1 VSGKIAC
8 AALNET
14 SARRSL
20 SMAPVTAT
28 VNCVCGQV
36 AVEAIGP
43 PIASVIC
50 YCDDCQGGARQIES
64 LPNAV
69 SVQDPD
75 GGTACLV
82 YRKDRV
88 RCMKGASLL
97 RHHKIRENSAT
108 NRVIAT
114 CCNSAMFLSFDDGKH
129 WVDLYRS
136 RCEGDVLPVQMRVCT
151 KFKPDGCTNPSD
163 VPQYS
168 SYPISL
174 LVKLVLAKAAMLLHS

>member
-1 VSGKIAC
+1 MNSPLRA
-8 AALNET
+8 
-14 SARRSL
+14 
-20 SMAPVTAT
+20 TAT

-36 AVEAIGP
+36 AVAAIGA

-50 YCDDCQGGARQIES
+50 YCDDCQEGARQIRS

-69 SVQDPD
+69 SIVEPD
-75 GGTACLV
+75 GGTAYLA

-88 RCMKGASLL
+88 KYLKGASLL
-97 RHHKIRENSAT
+97 RHHKIRPNSAT

-114 CCNSAMFLSFDDGKH
+114 CCNSAVLLNFDDGRH

-136 RCEGDVLPVQMRVCT
+136 RCAGEVLPVQMRICT
-151 KFKPDGCTNPSD
+151 KFRSGGDAIPSD

-168 SYPISL
+168 RYPMSL
-174 LVKLVLAKAAMLLHS
+174 LVKLVLAKVAMLLHS

>member
-1 VSGKIAC
+1 MNSPLPG
-8 AALNET
+8 
-14 SARRSL
+14 
-20 SMAPVTAT
+20 TAT

-36 AVEAIGP
+36 TVTAIGT

-50 YCDDCQGGARQIES
+50 YCDDCQEGARQIRS

-69 SVQDPD
+69 SIAEPD
-75 GGTACLV
+75 GGTAYLA

-88 RCMKGASLL
+88 KYLKGASLL

-108 NRVIAT
+108 NRLIAT
-114 CCNSAMFLSFDDGKH
+114 CCNSAVLLNFDDGRH

-136 RCEGDVLPVQMRVCT
+136 RCEGDLAPVQMRICT
-151 KFKPDGCTNPSD
+151 KFKPAGVAIPTD

-168 SYPISL
+168 RYPMLL
-174 LVKLVLAKAAMLLHS
+174 LVKLVLAKVGMLIHS

>member
-1 VSGKIAC
+1 MDKPF
-8 AALNET
+8 
-14 SARRSL
+14 R
-20 SMAPVTAT
+20 VTAT
-28 VNCVCGQV
+28 VRCVCGQV
-36 AVEAIGP
+36 AVEAIGA

-50 YCDDCQGGARQIES
+50 YCDDCQEGARQIRS

-69 SVQDPD
+69 SIDDPD
-75 GGTACLV
+75 GGTAYLV

-88 RCMKGASLL
+88 TCLKGASLL
-97 RHHKIRENSAT
+97 RHHKIKEKSAT

-114 CCNSAMFLSFDDGKH
+114 CCNSALFLSFDDGKH

-151 KFKPDGCTNPSD
+151 KFNPDGRTIPTD

-168 SYPISL
+168 RYPMSI
-174 LVKLVLAKAAMLLHS
+174 LVKLVLAKAAMLLRS